1 VHTEGEEWSHMAVDQ
16 PRVCHVARK
25 QLACST
31 KDKAVCPAKQRAQQG
46 HGLTSITTADASAC
60 IWLLQYP

>member
-1 VHTEGEEWSHMAVDQ
+1 MAVDQ